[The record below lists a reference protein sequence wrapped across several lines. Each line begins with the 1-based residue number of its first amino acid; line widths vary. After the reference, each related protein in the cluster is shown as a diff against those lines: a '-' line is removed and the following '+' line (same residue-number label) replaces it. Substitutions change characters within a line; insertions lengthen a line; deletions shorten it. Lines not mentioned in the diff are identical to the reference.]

1 MPFPLF
7 RRYGYTMEMKCL
19 GCGKDTLR
27 PKWCSKNCTAKD
39 YRETHREEKR
49 AKARQLLI
57 DDPIEERARRA
68 RVAREWRAKHPD
80 GSRKFKRN
88 KDGVGILANPD
99 DVIFYGYKP
108 PFRKFKEG
116 FGYEGVLMYSK
127 SEGRVQ
133 CHFCGRLF
141 RMLNNGHLGKV
152 HGMTASEYK
161 EKVGLKQSSAL
172 MGEETRE
179 KLLARPY
186 NPNHME
192 ELKKAQKRRAERI
205 KKGLPD
211 LQSGFKQRL
220 EKKNER
226 GTCPEQLLDRIRDA
240 VKQLGHTPTME
251 EFVRLNEG
259 KYYGSIRNTYGT
271 WTNAVMKLGL
281 QTHYKKYTKDKLL
294 DAMRNFYVVHH
305 RSPKWSDMERG
316 LLPSSTAYYYHFK
329 GINHA
334 RLLANVPLVIAN
346 GKRKSEE
353 WMPTETQRQQM
364 LAKI

>member
-1 MPFPLF
+1 MTEEQ
-7 RRYGYTMEMKCL
+7 RQK
-19 GCGKDTLR
+19 
-27 PKWCSKNCTAKD
+27 KN
-39 YRETHREEKR
+39 
-49 AKARQLLI
+49 AKARQKLI
-57 DDPIEERARRA
+57 DDPVGERARRA
-68 RVAREWRAKHPD
+68 QIARNWRAAHPD
-80 GSRKFKRN
+80 ASRKFQRKKN
-88 KDGVGILANPD
+88 KVGMLANPD

-108 PFRKFKEG
+108 PFRKFEGG

-127 SEGRVQ
+127 SEGKVQ
-133 CHFCGRLF
+133 CHLCGGLF
-141 RMLNNGHLGKV
+141 RMLNNGHLVKV
-152 HGMTASEYK
+152 HGITAAEYK
-161 EKVGLKQSSAL
+161 DKVGLNQSSAL

-179 KLLARPY
+179 KLLSRPY

-192 ELKKAQKRRAERI
+192 ELRKAQIRRRERI

-211 LQSGFKQRL
+211 LQSGFKQSL

-240 VKQLGHTPTME
+240 VKQLGHTPTLE
-251 EFVRLNEG
+251 EFLRLNEG
-259 KYYGSIRNTYGT
+259 KYTGSIRATYGT
-271 WTNAVMKLGL
+271 WTNAMMKLGL
-281 QTHYKKYTKDKLL
+281 QTHHKSYTKEELL
-294 DAMRNFYVVHH
+294 EAMRTFYQVNH

-316 LLPSSTAYYYHFK
+316 LLPSSTAYYNHFK

-353 WMPTETQRQQM
+353 WTPTESQRQQM